1 MVVSLNLNTAQAFLG
16 QVFRIVNINN
26 IIIAFT
32 FTFAFTFN
40 FTFDSFE
47 FTIIELAIF
56 AEFLSSSLFLKR

>member
-26 IIIAFT
+26 IIIA